1 MILSDS
7 KNIFNLKE
15 KMWKPFLVTE
25 LFSTIQRGKRLKS
38 DEHIAG
44 EMPYVSSSSFGNGV
58 DDFVSNKKN
67 VRIFCDCLS
76 LANSGSVGTCFYEP
90 FSFVASDHITHLK
103 NERYN
108 KYHYLFLAAVLNR
121 LSQKYN
127 FNREINDNRISK
139 ERILLPV
146 DEQGQPDYAF
156 MEEYIKECEKSLLQK
171 YRRYIENKHF
181 FNCEVQPLS
190 TLEWKEFFIEDI
202 FTISAGK
209 RLTKSDMDNGL
220 IPFVG
225 AIDSNNGI
233 TNWIG
238 TPNCSFDKNVLG
250 VNYNGSVVENFYH
263 SYGCVFSDDVK
274 RLHLKNYSDNQY
286 VLLFLKTIILQQKSK
301 YTYGYKFNGHRME
314 RQKILLPINEQG
326 EPDFIFM
333 ENYVK
338 KQENLLLQN
347 YIKYIERRIEE

>member
-1 MILSDS
+1 M
-7 KNIFNLKE
+7 FNLQE
-15 KMWKPFLVTE
+15 REWKVHFIGE
-25 LFSTIQRGKRLKS
+25 LFDVKRPKARLEKQ
-38 DEHIAG
+38 
-44 EMPYVSSSSFGNGV
+44 YVKG
-58 DDFVSNKKN
+58 DIPFV
-67 VRIFCDCLS
+67 
-76 LANSGSVGTCFYEP
+76 ASGSVNNGVMTCCQPCLNEELDKGNCITVSPVDGSVFYQEID
-90 FSFVASDHITHLK
+90 FLGRGGAGSSILMLY
-103 NERYN
+103 NEYINRYSGLFFARVIAQTCSKYTYGKMGN
-108 KYHYLFLAAVLNR
+108 KDGIKR
-121 LSQKYN
+121 
-127 FNREINDNRISK
+127 

-146 DEQGQPDYAF
+146 DKKGKPDYVF
-156 MEEYIKECEKSLLQK
+156 MEEYIKEREKVLLQK
-171 YRRYIENKHF
+171 YRKYIENKRF
-181 FNCEVQPLS
+181 LNCDVQPLS
-190 TLEWKEFFIEDI
+190 TLEWKEFFIKDI
-202 FTISAGK
+202 FTISSGK

-263 SYGCVFSDDVK
+263 TYGCVFSDDVK

-326 EPDFIFM
+326 EPDYVFM

-338 KQENLLLQN
+338 NQEKLLLQK
-347 YIKYIERRIEE
+347 YLKYIEKRIEE